1 MTRFSIE
8 VEDPREPDVAALLER
23 HVSFC
28 RATTPA
34 EHAFVLDLSDLLDPA
49 ISLFALR
56 SGGRLLGVAALKELD
71 RSHGE
76 IKSMHTATEA
86 RGLGV
91 GRALVDQ
98 LVATAAARGYERLSL
113 ETGTAEAF
121 SPARALYASAGFE
134 PCPPFGDYSES
145 PDNTFMS
152 LQLA

>member
-56 SGGRLLGVAALKELD
+56 SGGRLFGVAALKEVD
-71 RSHGE
+71 RAHGE
-76 IKSMHTATEA
+76 IKSMHTPTQTRRL
-86 RGLGV
+86 RG
-91 GRALVDQ
+91 RPAALRPPPP
-98 LVATAAARGYERLSL
+98 AAR
-113 ETGTAEAF
+113 
-121 SPARALYASAGFE
+121 P
-134 PCPPFGDYSES
+134 
-145 PDNTFMS
+145 
-152 LQLA
+152 